1 MTSSLQGSCECSAFA
16 VNVTIYDDRNCG
28 FGGKGA
34 RDGCAD
40 SFGAS
45 GDENDFVFEF
55 EVHKSR
61 HTYEKIAL
69 INAISSVFAVYVP
82 CEPLD

>member
-1 MTSSLQGSCECSAFA
+1 MTG
-16 VNVTIYDDRNCG
+16 ICG

-34 RDGCAD
+34 RDGGAD
-40 SFGAS
+40 SFNAS

-61 HTYEKIAL
+61 RGYEKIAL
-69 INAISSVFAVYVP
+69 IKAISSVFAVSMP
-82 CEPLD
+82 REPHD